1 MKRLIVNRV
10 LYGADAEVA
19 DFVKSRMPVEAQRL
33 GGWPEGE
40 RIALGIVNADGEL
53 RAGVVGFH
61 FRQHECSGAI
71 AGDDP
76 RVWTPAVLRQLFK
89 YPFVQKRYARL
100 TAYTGADNERTA
112 RLLAGV
118 GFQLEGRLRK
128 SLDGATDLL
137 VFGLLREECR
147 FLPKD
152 ARP

>member
-1 MKRLIVNRV
+1 MMDAPDPPETPNPYATASAQTSSNVNT
-10 LYGADAEVA
+10 
-19 DFVKSRMPVEAQRL
+19 
-33 GGWPEGE
+33 
-40 RIALGIVNADGEL
+40 
-53 RAGVVGFH
+53 
-61 FRQHECSGAI
+61 AI
-71 AGDDP
+71 ANTSMANANVYGPTGSSEFTQTGSRQIKEARKNKDGTVMTQ
-76 RVWTPAVLRQLFK
+76 RVWTPAVLRQLFR

-128 SLDGATDLL
+128 SLDGTTDLL
-137 VFGLLREECR
+137 VFGLLREDCR